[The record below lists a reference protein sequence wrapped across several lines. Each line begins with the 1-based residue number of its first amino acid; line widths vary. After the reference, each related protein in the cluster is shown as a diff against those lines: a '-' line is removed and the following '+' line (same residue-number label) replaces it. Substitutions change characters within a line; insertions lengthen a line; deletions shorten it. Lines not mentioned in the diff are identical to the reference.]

1 MNFSKIFL
9 TLDPQTKWEERRC
22 RPIEIVSLMMF
33 LPKTVCFSHRRRFY
47 PLVTTLGTLPVPE
60 LFLSYLHP
68 DHCSA
73 ITLTPACHSTPDH
86 NTLPSTCRCS
96 LATKMASMVR
106 RAALRLRACLAVWQR
121 LHPSSVR
128 EATAGHTAAPL
139 RLAPSCCRRGRLCA
153 ASSTPRAHAS
163 GHI

>member
-9 TLDPQTKWEERRC
+9 TLDPQTEWEERRC

-106 RAALRLRACLAVWQR
+106 RVTRCLEAAGVLG
-121 LHPSSVR
+121 SV
-128 EATAGHTAAPL
+128 TTAAPIERPGGHGGAHCRAFEVGTVL
-139 RLAPSCCRRGRLCA
+139 LPSRPPLCC
-153 ASSTPRAHAS
+153 
-163 GHI
+163 